1 MEFVLDT
8 NILISAALFK
18 NSIPDKS
25 LRKALET
32 GNILLSGNIMT
43 ELTIS
48 LNKPKLDKYIT
59 VKDKLVFLNR
69 LAINA
74 KFIEVM
80 HTINECRD
88 PKDNMFL
95 ELALSGNADLII
107 SGDNDLLVLNPFRSI
122 PVITPREFIDNY

>member
-69 LAINA
+69 LATNA